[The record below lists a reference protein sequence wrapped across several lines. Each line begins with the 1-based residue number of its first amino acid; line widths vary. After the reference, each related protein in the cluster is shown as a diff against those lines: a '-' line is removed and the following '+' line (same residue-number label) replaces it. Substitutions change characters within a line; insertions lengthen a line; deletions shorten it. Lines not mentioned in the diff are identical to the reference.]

1 MMPIFLPHSVLD
13 ELEGAAIPALPVMAA
28 KGRERLRALRDRAI
42 AEGAHVLLLAWPT
55 LEWVLL
61 AVEVPAGVMI
71 EDAQQLIPNLLANP
85 IALEHMRSESRKGQH
100 LSWLSLTRPVTA
112 LH

>member
-42 AEGAHVLLLAWPT
+42 AEDAHVLLLAWPT
-55 LEWVLL
+55 LEWV
-61 AVEVPAGVMI
+61 
-71 EDAQQLIPNLLANP
+71 
-85 IALEHMRSESRKGQH
+85 
-100 LSWLSLTRPVTA
+100 
-112 LH
+112 